1 MKTLFK
7 SLREYKVPSIL
18 CPIVMVGEAV
28 MEILIPYFMTF
39 IIRELESLNKFEN
52 YVVNTNSIIIYSS
65 AMVVCALFALFCG
78 VWGGRLS
85 ARAGCGFAHNLREDM
100 YNNIQTYSFAN
111 IDNFST
117 ASLITRITTDVQ
129 NVQNAYQM
137 VLRML
142 VRAPVLFVSSIVM
155 TCIIEPTMALI
166 FVGGAIVLGLIVFVC
181 MFKVIPHFK
190 MMFKKYDGL
199 NSVVQEDLTAIRV
212 VKSYVREDREIEKM
226 QHATEEVYKYS
237 IKAEK
242 ILNFM
247 MPCVS
252 LVMYA
257 VIIVIWTVGSNMAG
271 GNIVGNVG
279 AADLQTLNIYA
290 MQILSGVIM
299 VAMCLNFISLSK
311 GSMERIREVLNEK
324 TTLPKPEQP
333 VYEVKD
339 GSVEFKNVNFAYS
352 QKSDV
357 NVLSGINLSINA
369 GETVGIIGAT
379 GSGKTSLVS
388 LIPRLYDVS
397 EGSVTVGGVDVRQ
410 YNMDTLRTSV
420 AMVLQKNVLFSGTVA
435 ENLRWGDE
443 NATDEEL
450 RFAARQ
456 AAAEEFIDALPGG
469 YDYDLGQGGVNVS
482 GGQKQR
488 LCIARALLKKP
499 KVIIFDD
506 STSAVDTKTD
516 ASIRESLRK
525 YAPDTTKIIIAQRIS
540 SVEDADKIVVLDDG
554 EISAVGTHEELLKTS
569 DIYKEVYES
578 QISGKNDGK
587 GGAE

>member
-1 MKTLFK
+1 
-7 SLREYKVPSIL
+7 
-18 CPIVMVGEAV
+18 
-28 MEILIPYFMTF
+28 
-39 IIRELESLNKFEN
+39 
-52 YVVNTNSIIIYSS
+52 
-65 AMVVCALFALFCG
+65 
-78 VWGGRLS
+78 
-85 ARAGCGFAHNLREDM
+85 
-100 YNNIQTYSFAN
+100 
-111 IDNFST
+111 
-117 ASLITRITTDVQ
+117 
-129 NVQNAYQM
+129 
-137 VLRML
+137 
-142 VRAPVLFVSSIVM
+142 
-155 TCIIEPTMALI
+155 
-166 FVGGAIVLGLIVFVC
+166 
-181 MFKVIPHFK
+181 
-190 MMFKKYDGL
+190 
-199 NSVVQEDLTAIRV
+199 
-212 VKSYVREDREIEKM
+212 
-226 QHATEEVYKYS
+226 
-237 IKAEK
+237 
-242 ILNFM
+242 
-247 MPCVS
+247 
-252 LVMYA
+252 
-257 VIIVIWTVGSNMAG
+257 
-271 GNIVGNVG
+271 
-279 AADLQTLNIYA
+279 
-290 MQILSGVIM
+290 
-299 VAMCLNFISLSK
+299 
-311 GSMERIREVLNEK
+311 MERIREVLNEK